1 MSVIGAQITSSG
13 EIPLLRSVIK
23 HHIPFA
29 PNSDLSL
36 EPSNVRRTQ
45 PELQPWTPVMSNM
58 QDITGVSTTNF
69 AGPSFKI
76 PDQPIGRIALDPLV
90 TGRLG
95 PIGLLTMRP
104 NSLQKGFMAIYDTEF
119 VPNSD
124 PRVPPAQRGDGTK
137 LVEIRVQNTFSA
149 TPPTPNPWG
158 SLVVTDTVPNV
169 PTTIPGPPFVDLQTT
184 QRIPEAVKP
193 AAGYQH
199 GSASGTR
206 NKNPSSWHL
215 NNEVYVGNAKN
226 AFNLFTF
233 NASGQRGL
241 PKAGVKVAAAPFNAD
256 TTGNGSYSAI
266 TFANGGRTGH
276 FSVVALGVPTETVNG
291 SGSGLTLAITTSA
304 NGKVLSATVQTQGQG
319 YNPGDLVLVDE
330 PNFLPAA
337 DAMPAAFF
345 VGTVE
350 IKTFS
355 PPKNSNFRGMGIIGG
370 VHGRGGGTHQLYDLY
385 PRISNMKGIL
395 SAREMQPSLLAGA
408 SLPIGRLPG
417 SGTVVSG
424 AGGLPSNAWGDPG
437 NVPAGT
443 APGTIRDAD
452 RLLYAFGFPS
462 GQKTLLPNYLL
473 LAGQNTSNAFSSG
486 SYIPGTD
493 SSEALKQQLIGHGL
507 NSGQGYM
514 SANNGETSSIDHIKP
529 VSDAPNATGAVGVGF
544 IKPKNSI
551 GAGVDSNN
559 PVAIPTVAAF
569 NGISRQQV
577 LNSKLSD
584 GSTFLGQTL
593 EGRANDRF
601 EEVDYQVAYTATYP
615 TSMRTRDPIRGPGI
629 TINGRTQI
637 ASIPPGGAPPP
648 EDPTAPSF

>member
-1 MSVIGAQITSSG
+1 
-13 EIPLLRSVIK
+13 
-23 HHIPFA
+23 
-29 PNSDLSL
+29 
-36 EPSNVRRTQ
+36 
-45 PELQPWTPVMSNM
+45 MSNM
-58 QDITGVSTTNF
+58 QDITPGPATTNF

-76 PDQPIGRIALDPLV
+76 PDQPIGRIAQNSLV

-104 NSLQKGFMAIYDTEF
+104 NALQKGFMAIYDTEF

-137 LVEIRVQNTFSA
+137 LVEIRVQNTISA

-158 SLVVTDTVPNV
+158 SLVVTDAVPNV

-184 QRIPEAVKP
+184 QRIPEAVNP
-193 AAGYQH
+193 PAGYQH
-199 GSASGTR
+199 GSASGAR

-215 NNEVYVGNAKN
+215 NNEVYVGNALN
-226 AFNLFTF
+226 AFNLYTF

-241 PKAGVKVAAAPFNAD
+241 PRAGVNVAAAPFNID

-266 TFANGGRTGH
+266 TLANGGRTGH

-291 SGSGLTLAITTSA
+291 SGSGLILAITTSA
-304 NGKVLSATVQTQGQG
+304 NGNVLSATVQAQGQG
-319 YNPGDLVLVDE
+319 YKPGDLVLVDE
-330 PNFLPAA
+330 PVGLPAA

-350 IKTFS
+350 IKSFS
-355 PPKNSNFRGMGIIGG
+355 APQDSNFHGMGVIGG

-385 PRISNMKGIL
+385 PRISNMKGIV
-395 SAREMQPSLLAGA
+395 SARELQPSLLAGA
-408 SLPIGRLPG
+408 SLPIDRLPG
-417 SGTVVSG
+417 SGLGVS
-424 AGGLPSNAWGDPG
+424 APGGLPSNAWGDPG
-437 NVPAGT
+437 NVPVGT
-443 APGTIRDAD
+443 AIRDAD

-462 GQKTLLPNYLL
+462 GQKMLLPNYLL
-473 LAGQNTSNAFSSG
+473 LAGQNVWPGVFSSG
-486 SYIPGTD
+486 SYPIGSD
-493 SSEALKQQLIGHGL
+493 SSEALKEQLVGHGL

-559 PVAIPTVAAF
+559 PIAIPTAVAF

-601 EEVDYQVAYTATYP
+601 EEVDYQVAYTATFP

-629 TINGRTQI
+629 TVDGRTQI